1 MNPMRKIIG
10 LLTLVGMLV
19 LPVGAFGA
27 DEATFS
33 ATSSKT
39 QYSVGDEITVS
50 FSVDAGAYATTLNV
64 IEFDIA
70 IDDTSVIE
78 PANISS
84 PFTAGSVYSSVG
96 LQSYSDG
103 LINVLSYVNPE
114 SKPASRSGLI
124 GTVTFTA
131 LKEGRATISYD
142 RIEAAEE
149 NDVTSFIDTS
159 ASSLTIEIG
168 SGATSVSTSDSSA
181 ATSTSS
187 GTSGY
192 TTSTS
197 TPTTTSTAASTGPE
211 HVALA
216 VVLVGFVAFLLFSW
230 YKSNK
235 YYPKI

>member
-1 MNPMRKIIG
+1 MRKIIG
-10 LLTLVGMLV
+10 LLMLAAVLV
-19 LPVGAFGA
+19 LPAVVFGA

-39 QYSVGDEITVS
+39 QYSVGDEIIVS
-50 FSVDAGAYATTLNV
+50 FSVDAGTYATTLNV
-64 IEFDIA
+64 IDFDIA

-84 PFTAGSVYSSVG
+84 PFTAGSIYSG
-96 LQSYSDG
+96 IGMQSYANG
-103 LINVLSYVNPE
+103 LINVVAYVNPE

-124 GTVTFTA
+124 GTVAFTA

-149 NDVTSFIDTS
+149 NNETEFVNTS

-168 SGATSVSTSDSSA
+168 SGGTSTADTSSDV
-181 ATSTSS
+181 STSS

-192 TTSTS
+192 STRTPATSTS
-197 TPTTTSTAASTGPE
+197 ASTGPE
-211 HVALA
+211 HILMA
-216 VVLVGFVAFLLFSW
+216 VVLAGFVAFLVISW

-235 YYPKI
+235 YYPKV

>member
-1 MNPMRKIIG
+1 MRKIVG
-10 LLTLVGMLV
+10 LFTLVAMLI
-19 LPVGAFGA
+19 LPVSVFGA

-70 IDDTSVIE
+70 IDDTSVVE

-103 LINVLSYVNPE
+103 LINVVSFVNPE

-149 NDVTSFIDTS
+149 NNVTDFVDTS
-159 ASSLTIEIG
+159 ASSLTIEVG
-168 SGATSVSTSDSSA
+168 SGETSVSTSGSSSA
-181 ATSTSS
+181 ATTT

-192 TTSTS
+192 SASTS
-197 TPTTTSTAASTGPE
+197 TPTASTSASTGPE
-211 HVALA
+211 HVVLA
-216 VVLVGFVAFLLFSW
+216 VVLAGFIAFLVMSW